1 MVAIRDVVFA
11 VTSAAALLGL
21 FASFIGV
28 KVDNPPLQHHSPIT
42 GFPTWH
48 QVYKNEVKEIT
59 VSFTMLALIFSAVA
73 AYAGHRAT
81 RSPSRS
87 LTGFVTISTGNE
99 ESSTQINEFLQWY
112 IDATLV
118 AVVGYLLFDVGKLWA
133 VVGTLH
139 NQLEVALLITLH
151 SGGRVSSMSFGLY
164 MFAYVCAAIVL
175 SVYLQWPMDAIFFRW
190 QGLCSDFGL
199 IVMFVRMY
207 TATKKQLDSFGDRD
221 RHDAQL
227 AKAQE
232 EADRLSQ
239 EQHHASSSSSSRHA
253 SPSGPASPLPTTAQ
267 SHSSH
272 SSHNPLHHLQSGWK
286 KFVALAPTLNS
297 DSEHT
302 PGTPNG
308 NGAAH
313 AISHPSPGHR
323 FAGEPAQTIVT
334 LNTTTTSNGLNSG
347 ISKVSIVALN
357 QDESIWGVQWR
368 NPDQLWLLIGA
379 SIFHVVGNCV
389 TTIWATS
396 IHAMAVFHIS
406 YGLSFPLYAYYLY
419 VDNHAL
425 RQTKVYMP
433 AFSKIKTFTSAC
445 LSLAGATATVRLG
458 LYVATRA
465 ANHVMEAL

>member
-1 MVAIRDVVFA
+1 MRDIFTALVVGVGADTKREETKRVRSHGYRGVRTSGTCDKLSIQHSNSFMRLTLCHTHLESNIPQGCNGRDQQRAIERYPD
-11 VTSAAALLGL
+11 AAANQQLLP
-21 FASFIGV
+21 F
-28 KVDNPPLQHHSPIT
+28 
-42 GFPTWH
+42 
-48 QVYKNEVKEIT
+48 
-59 VSFTMLALIFSAVA
+59 
-73 AYAGHRAT
+73 
-81 RSPSRS
+81 
-87 LTGFVTISTGNE
+87 
-99 ESSTQINEFLQWY
+99 
-112 IDATLV
+112 
-118 AVVGYLLFDVGKLWA
+118 YL
-133 VVGTLH
+133 
-139 NQLEVALLITLH
+139 
-151 SGGRVSSMSFGLY
+151 
-164 MFAYVCAAIVL
+164 
-175 SVYLQWPMDAIFFRW
+175 
-190 QGLCSDFGL
+190 GLCSDFGL

-239 EQHHASSSSSSRHA
+239 EQHHASSSSSRHA

-313 AISHPSPGHR
+313 AISHPSPEHR

-368 NPDQLWLLIGA
+368 NPDQLWLLIAA

-445 LSLAGATATVRLG
+445 LSLVGATATVRLG